1 MKSKIIKYGVTSL
14 IGLLLAY
21 ITLCNY
27 GFFDANDTQYRY
39 LCLSN
44 AFTIPGV
51 VIMMCGALVWISQQ
65 GMFDTLSYAGKMVV
79 DQFRPSVYK
88 HCKYGDYVME
98 KRENR
103 KKGGF
108 GFLVIVGGVF
118 FAVGIVFNIL
128 FNYC

>member
-1 MKSKIIKYGVTSL
+1 MRSKIIKYSVTTA

-21 ITLCNY
+21 ITLNNY
-27 GFFDANDTQYRY
+27 GFFEATSMQERY

-51 VIMMCGALVWISQQ
+51 VIMMCGALVWIAQQ

-108 GFLVIVGGVF
+108 GFLVITGAVF
-118 FAVGIVFNIL
+118 VTIALVFNVL
-128 FNYC
+128 YNYC